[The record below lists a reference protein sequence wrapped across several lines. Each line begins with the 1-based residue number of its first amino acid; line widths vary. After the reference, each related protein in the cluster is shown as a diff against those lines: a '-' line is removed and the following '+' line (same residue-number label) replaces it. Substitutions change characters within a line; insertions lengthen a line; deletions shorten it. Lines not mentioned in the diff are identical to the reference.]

1 MGIGMFIF
9 LFVTAVSI
17 DSFGIGCVLGLKKVG
32 LTLRGVFLIAS
43 VSGCMFLLSSYFGH
57 LLAAVVAAE
66 DAERVG
72 ALALI
77 GIGIYFLWQFFKKE
91 KDSEEKKEPWL
102 NPAKV
107 LNDPLAADVD
117 HSGGIQGKE
126 VWLLGAA
133 LSLDTIGAGISGAL
147 IGIPILFTAV
157 MITVATF
164 CMLGCGILSGS
175 KLSDKAESL
184 SILPGVLLII
194 IGLIKL
200 S

>member
-32 LTLRGVFLIAS
+32 LTLKGVLLIAS
-43 VSGCMFLLSSYFGH
+43 LSGVMFLLSSFFGH
-57 LLAAVVAAE
+57 LLVQFVAAE
-66 DAERVG
+66 SAERVG

-91 KDSEEKKEPWL
+91 KAQEREPWL
-102 NPAKV
+102 NPTKV
-107 LNDPLAADVD
+107 LNDPVAADVD
-117 HSGGIQGKE
+117 RSGGIRGKE

-133 LSLDTIGAGISGAL
+133 LSLDTIGAGVSGAL
-147 IGIPILFTAV
+147 IGIPTFFTAI
-157 MITVATF
+157 MIAVATF
-164 CMLGCGILSGS
+164 IMLACGILSGK
-175 KLSDKAESL
+175 KLNDKAESI